1 MNTPETRGSSQ
12 AGLLKGTLLALIA
25 AIVVAVLFVLP
36 AEYGVDPTGVGEKL
50 GLLDLGLPD
59 SDDRSQVASAASSVA
74 ARVVTG
80 TFPDAPAEFDFY
92 EPEVLGDP
100 FSRTQTNAFQSA
112 TLVIKLDVGEQ
123 VEFKAVMQQG
133 DALVYHWKLEEG
145 VIYTDFHAD
154 PGEGAAGYPD
164 RYFIRYAES
173 EVGESGGSLVAPFAG
188 NHGWYWLNIEDY
200 PVTITLEVR
209 GFYERIEELGRS
221 YQ

>member
-1 MNTPETRGSSQ
+1 MTNSQDTGSSN
-12 AGLLKGTLLALIA
+12 AGLLKGTLLALVT

-50 GLLDLGLPD
+50 GLLDLGGTDQATSD
-59 SDDRSQVASAASSVA
+59 SSTAAN
-74 ARVVTG
+74 RVVTG
-80 TFPDAPAEFDFY
+80 TFPVAPADFDFY

-100 FSRTQTNAFQSA
+100 FSRTHANSFQSA
-112 TLVIKLDVGEQ
+112 TLVINLDVGEQ
-123 VEFKAVMQQG
+123 VEYKAVMQQG
-133 DALVYHWKLEEG
+133 DALVYNWKLENG

-154 PGEGAAGYPD
+154 PGEGAEGYPD

-173 EVGESGGSLVAPFAG
+173 EVGESAGSLVAPFAG

-200 PVTITLEVR
+200 PITITLEVR
-209 GFYERIEELGRS
+209 GFYASIDELGRS

>member
-1 MNTPETRGSSQ
+1 MNDSQETGTSQ
-12 AGLLKGTLLALIA
+12 TGLLKGTVIALIT

-50 GLLDLGLPD
+50 GLLDLASTEPAATN
-59 SDDRSQVASAASSVA
+59 SSSAAA
-74 ARVVTG
+74 TVVTG
-80 TFPDAPAEFDFY
+80 AFPVAPAEFDFY

-100 FSRTQTNAFQSA
+100 FSRTQASAFQSESL
-112 TLVIKLDVGEQ
+112 LVKLDVGEQ
-123 VEFKAVMQQG
+123 VEYKAVMQQG
-133 DALVYHWKLEEG
+133 DALVYHWQLEKG
-145 VIYTDFHAD
+145 IIYTDFHAD
-154 PGEGAAGYPD
+154 PGEDAEGYPD
-164 RYFIRYAES
+164 RYFIRYAET
-173 EVGESGGSLVAPFAG
+173 EVGESAGSLVAPFAG